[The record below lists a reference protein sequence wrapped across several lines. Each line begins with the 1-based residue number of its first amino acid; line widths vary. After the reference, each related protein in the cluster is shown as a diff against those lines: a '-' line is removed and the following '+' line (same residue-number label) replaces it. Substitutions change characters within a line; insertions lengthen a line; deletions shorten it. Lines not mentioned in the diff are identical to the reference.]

1 MESLKWQKEKEKR
14 EKASLE
20 RHARLSR
27 LFKKDRLAFERQRK
41 EMIDELINSVKDEEQ
56 QSSLRAFQD
65 SWDKKMRGACSSHN
79 RFVLAQTFFWEHFH
93 EVWNPAIQKYNVMLN
108 GKPDDRNP

>member
-20 RHARLSR
+20 RHARLSK

-41 EMIDELINSVKDEEQ
+41 EMIDEFIHSVKDGDQ
-56 QSSLRAFQD
+56 RSRLRAFQA
-65 SWDKKMRGACSSHN
+65 SWDKKMKGAGSSHN
-79 RFVLAQTFFWEHFH
+79 RFILAQTFFWEHFH
-93 EVWNPAIQKYNVMLN
+93 EVWRPAIQKYSVTLK
-108 GKPDDRNP
+108 GKPDDRDP

>member
-20 RHARLSR
+20 KHASLSR
-27 LFKKDRLAFERQRK
+27 LFKKDRLAFERERK
-41 EMIDELINSVKDEEQ
+41 EMIDEFINSVKDGDQ
-56 QSSLRAFQD
+56 QSRLRAFQA
-65 SWDKKMRGACSSHN
+65 SWDKKMRGAGSSHN

-93 EVWNPAIQKYNVMLN
+93 EVWHPAVQKYNVILN
-108 GKPDDRNP
+108 GKLDDRNP

>member
-1 MESLKWQKEKEKR
+1 MESSKWQKEKEKR

-27 LFKKDRLAFERQRK
+27 LFKKDRLAFERKRK
-41 EMIDELINSVKDEEQ
+41 TMIDEFIDSVKDADQ
-56 QSSLRAFQD
+56 RSRLRTFQA
-65 SWDKKMRGACSSHN
+65 SWDKKMRGAGSSHN

-93 EVWNPAIQKYNVMLN
+93 GVWNPAIQKYSVILN
-108 GKPDDRNP
+108 GKPDDQNP

>member
-27 LFKKDRLAFERQRK
+27 LFKKDRLAFEREKK
-41 EMIDELINSVKDEEQ
+41 EMIDDLINGVKDEDQ
-56 QSSLRAFQD
+56 RSRLRALQA
-65 SWDKKMRGACSSHN
+65 SWDKKMRGAGSNHN
-79 RFVLAQTFFWEHFH
+79 RFILAQTFFWEHFH
-93 EVWNPAIQKYNVMLN
+93 EVWHPAIQKYNVMLN
-108 GKPDDRNP
+108 GKSDDLSP